1 VRGDNQD
8 DKKPHLL
15 MKLTIYYMKILGIE
29 TSCDETAVA
38 IVDDGKNVLAHTIL
52 SQIDIH
58 KEFGGVVP
66 EVAARNHL
74 DVIDKV
80 VEKTLVDAGCSLE
93 DMDAICATS
102 GPGLIA
108 GVMVGMMFAKT
119 LASVKHK
126 PFVAVNHLE
135 GHALMPRLIYDIEF
149 PYLLLLASG
158 GHCQILEVSGVG
170 RYKKIGQTIDDS
182 LGEAFD
188 KVAQMLGLDYPGGPK
203 IEERAK
209 KGDEKRFKFPKPL
222 LPASGKSV
230 EGHEFD
236 FSFSGLKTAV
246 RREIER
252 ISGAK
257 YEHGISAG
265 KLSEQDICDVC
276 ASFQSTVTEI
286 VIDRLENVIGM
297 LAEKGCAMNKLVMSG
312 GVAANQ
318 YIKEH
323 VREVVAKRGYEMFSP
338 PIKLCT
344 DNGVMIAWAGL
355 ENFRLGKSDSFDFRA
370 KANWE
375 LEELG
380 E

>member
-1 VRGDNQD
+1 
-8 DKKPHLL
+8 
-15 MKLTIYYMKILGIE
+15 MKILGIE

-58 KEFGGVVP
+58 KAFGGVVP

-74 DVIDKV
+74 DVIDRV
-80 VEKTLVDAGCSLE
+80 VEKTLHDAGCKLE
-93 DMDAICATS
+93 NVDAICATS

-119 LASVKHK
+119 LASVKKK

-170 RYKKIGQTIDDS
+170 QYKKIGQTIDDS

-188 KVAQMLGLDYPGGPK
+188 KVAQMLGLEYPGGPK
-203 IEERAK
+203 IEKLAK

-222 LPASGKSV
+222 LPASGRSV
-230 EGHEFD
+230 EGHDFD

-252 ISGAK
+252 IVGESF
-257 YEHGISAG
+257 EHGASTK
-265 KLSEQDICDVC
+265 KLSEQDICDIC

-297 LAEKGCAMNKLVMSG
+297 LRDSGSRLNKLVMSG

-318 YIKEH
+318 YIKAH
-323 VREVVAKRGYEMFSP
+323 IAEVVIKRGYDLYSP
-338 PIKLCT
+338 PISLCT

-355 ENFRLGKSDSFDFRA
+355 ENFRLGKSDGFDFRA

-375 LEELG
+375 LEELSN
-380 E
+380 